1 MMGFLLDLSLIL
13 IVVMFIIVLINFL
26 TVRTVKPSSSSRI
39 SESVSILVP
48 LRNEAENVSGVIS
61 SLINQR
67 GLGDYEVIA
76 LDDSSTDSTRELLNS
91 HAGER
96 LRIMD
101 GSSLPS
107 QWLGKNFA
115 CHQLASAARGE
126 ILVFVDADVRLSP
139 TAIAS
144 SINAMRLW
152 GWDFISPYPR
162 QIAITFVERLT
173 QPLLQWSWFATLPLR
188 LAEALQRSSMV
199 VANGQF
205 FMMKRAA
212 YFDCGGHEAIK
223 NEVLDD
229 LELARLMVRS
239 GFRGGV
245 AEGSA
250 ISNCRMYSNAKDL
263 IDGYSK
269 SQWRAFGNKS
279 GALLATALLF
289 LTSILPIVMGLSG
302 EIIGWY
308 GYFAI
313 VSTRLLVAART
324 RSTISSALLHP
335 LCAAM
340 WIYLIVLSWVRKRRG
355 ALVWKERAL

>member
-13 IVVMFIIVLINFL
+13 VVVMLIIALVNIF
-26 TVRTVKPSSSSRI
+26 TVRTIKSSSSTRI
-39 SESVSILVP
+39 AESVSILVP
-48 LRNEAENVSGVIS
+48 LRNEAENVSGVVS
-61 SLINQR
+61 SLLNQR
-67 GLGDYEVIA
+67 GLDDFEVIA
-76 LDDSSTDSTRELLNS
+76 LDDSSTDSTREILDSL
-91 HAGER
+91 ADAR

-115 CHQLASAARGE
+115 CHQLASSARGE

-139 TAIAS
+139 TAITS
-144 SINAMRLW
+144 SITAMNRW
-152 GWDFISPYPR
+152 QWDFISPYPR
-162 QIAITFVERLT
+162 QIAITFLERVV
-173 QPLLQWSWFATLPLR
+173 QPLLQWSWFVTLPLR
-188 LAEALQRSSMV
+188 VAEALQRSSMV

-205 FMMKRAA
+205 FLMRRTA
-212 YFDCGGHEAIK
+212 YFSSGGHEAIK
-223 NEVLDD
+223 GEVLDD
-229 LELARLMVRS
+229 LELARQMVNS

-269 SQWRAFGNKS
+269 SQWRAFVNRG
-279 GALLATALLF
+279 GALLAIALLF
-289 LTSILPIVMGLSG
+289 LTSILPMAMGLLG
-302 EIIGWY
+302 EIRGWY

-313 VSTRLLVAART
+313 VSTRLFVAART

-335 LCAAM
+335 LSAAI
-340 WIYLIVLSWVRKRRG
+340 WIYLIALSWVRKRRG